1 MLRRDK
7 WFKRWGSFI
16 AGLLLLG
23 ACSRPEETVI
33 RIGAPLSLTGKLAP
47 EGKLTK
53 DGYDLAIEW
62 INKKGVKVGGK
73 VYRLDMRYY
82 DDQSDANT
90 AAKLTEKLITED
102 RVHFLLGPYASQ
114 PTFAASAVS
123 ERYRVIM
130 VQANGAAEEIFTRG
144 FKYMFGLLSPAS
156 FYCRDILKVAATLEP
171 RPKTVA
177 LIGDTDLFSQAALK
191 GAVEEA
197 KRQGFQIVYHE
208 AYPVGVTDISSPMT
222 VIKAKNPDIL
232 IGAGHFNDTVLLVKT
247 AKDLKVNPKILF
259 STVGVPQP
267 EFVKVLKEDAENVIG
282 FAQWLPT
289 MRYQDPVFGS
299 TERFVR
305 VFKEKYGYEPDYHSA
320 ESAAAPIVLVAAI
333 ERAGSLETEKVRE
346 ALATMELETLYAPV
360 RFDGRGI
367 NVAKK
372 NALLQIQGG
381 RPVGVYPPEAAE
393 AKLVYPKPPWR

>member
-1 MLRRDK
+1 ML
-7 WFKRWGSFI
+7 WGGLVL
-16 AGLLLLG
+16 GLLLLG
-23 ACSRPEETVI
+23 ACSRPEEEVI

-53 DGYDLAIEW
+53 DGYDLAIEG
-62 INKKGVKVGGK
+62 INKKGVKVGDK
-73 VYRLDMRYY
+73 VYKLNMRYY

-102 RVHFLLGPYASQ
+102 KVHFLLGPYASQ

-144 FKYMFGLLSPAS
+144 FKYMFGLISPAS
-156 FYCRDILKVAATLEP
+156 FYGRDLLKVAATLTP
-171 RPKTVA
+171 RPKTVT

-197 KRQGFQIVYHE
+197 KRLGFQVVYNE
-208 AYPVGVTDISSPMT
+208 TYPVGVTDISSPMT
-222 VIKAKNPDIL
+222 VIRAKRPDIL
-232 IGAGHFNDTVLLVKT
+232 IGAGHFNDSVLLVKT

-267 EFVKVLKEDAENVIG
+267 EFVKVLKEDAEHVIG

-289 MRYQDPVFGS
+289 MHYQDPIFGS
-299 TERFVR
+299 TEAFVTA
-305 VFKEKYGYEPDYHSA
+305 FKKKYGYDADYHNA
-320 ESAAAPIVLVAAI
+320 ESAAAPIVLVSAI

-346 ALATMELETLYAPV
+346 VLATMELETLFAPV
-360 RFDGRGI
+360 RFDERGI

-381 RPVGVYPPEAAE
+381 QPVGVYPPEAAE
-393 AKLVYPKPPWR
+393 AKLIYPKPPWK